1 MAKRRLNGEGTI
13 YSRPNGLW
21 VSDVTI
27 GYDSNGKRI
36 RKTLSSMDIEKLKRK
51 MNDLRVKNDMKVLNA
66 PANSS
71 VAEWFDFWLLTYKKP
86 HVRPTTYDMYYNC
99 VNNHIKPK
107 LGKYKLDKLSN
118 LIIQNF
124 INKLSTENGLSTST
138 LKKILITLNQ
148 GYDEAIKSDIL
159 YKNPCANIKIPKK
172 ECRKATAFSVTEQ
185 SDFLNVCETDTTF
198 NNMFVFGFNTGLRLG
213 ELMALTWKDY
223 DETKNTISITKNM
236 QTVKN
241 YDSSDIKYDVIIN
254 SAKTQSGIR
263 EVPLNKA
270 AKAAIINQLK
280 RNNKNSLFIFY
291 ATNGEPLNK
300 RNIYRAFKDRLKEAG
315 ITSPLTFHSI
325 RHSFATRLLEKGAD
339 IKTVSEL
346 LGHKSIQITLDIY
359 SHVSSGLKNNTVS
372 LLDV

>member
-138 LKKILITLNQ
+138 L
-148 GYDEAIKSDIL
+148 
-159 YKNPCANIKIPKK
+159 
-172 ECRKATAFSVTEQ
+172 
-185 SDFLNVCETDTTF
+185 
-198 NNMFVFGFNTGLRLG
+198 
-213 ELMALTWKDY
+213 
-223 DETKNTISITKNM
+223 
-236 QTVKN
+236 
-241 YDSSDIKYDVIIN
+241 
-254 SAKTQSGIR
+254 
-263 EVPLNKA
+263 
-270 AKAAIINQLK
+270 
-280 RNNKNSLFIFY
+280 
-291 ATNGEPLNK
+291 
-300 RNIYRAFKDRLKEAG
+300 
-315 ITSPLTFHSI
+315 TFHSI